1 MPSAKIPELCSIMA
15 SAISL
20 GSQHENQVHI
30 QVKLLLSDRSNTV
43 SVAQSLSHVRLFV
56 TPWTAACQSSLTF
69 TISQR
74 LLKLMTIESL
84 MQSNHLILRHPLL
97 LLPSIMP
104 SITVFSNELALCIRW
119 PKYWNFSFSISPS
132 NEYI

>member
-1 MPSAKIPELCSIMA
+1 M
-15 SAISL
+15 SL
-20 GSQHENQVHI
+20 LV
-30 QVKLLLSDRSNTV
+30 VTV
-43 SVAQSLSHVRLFV
+43 FVEVVVQSLSHVRLFV